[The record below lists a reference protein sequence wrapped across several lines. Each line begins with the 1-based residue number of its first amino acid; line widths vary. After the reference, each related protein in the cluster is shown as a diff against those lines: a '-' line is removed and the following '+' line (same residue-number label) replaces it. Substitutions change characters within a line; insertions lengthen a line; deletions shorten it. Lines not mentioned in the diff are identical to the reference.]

1 MVKSKTVTCVVTG
14 KTTTYA
20 GDFLKKK
27 IEEYGDEKTFESLYV
42 SKEVKAL
49 LKKGYKIKDIRKILG
64 VPNDEDEVPKDI
76 AKRLENEFQKSQ
88 FSISDTESSTLS
100 AVSTLTYDK
109 SDPEVETFINNFI
122 ICKNDRY

>member
-27 IEEYGDEKTFESLYV
+27 IEEYGDEKTLDKLYV

-49 LKKGYKIKDIRKILG
+49 LKKGYKIKDVRKLLN
-64 VPNDEDEVPKDI
+64 VPMDEEEVPKDVV
-76 AKRLENEFQKSQ
+76 KLLESEFQKTAFKVNDEAQ
-88 FSISDTESSTLS
+88 TLS
-100 AVSTLTYDK
+100 AVTTLTYDK
-109 SDPEVETFINNFI
+109 SDPDVETFIKTYI
-122 ICKNDRY
+122 LKTND